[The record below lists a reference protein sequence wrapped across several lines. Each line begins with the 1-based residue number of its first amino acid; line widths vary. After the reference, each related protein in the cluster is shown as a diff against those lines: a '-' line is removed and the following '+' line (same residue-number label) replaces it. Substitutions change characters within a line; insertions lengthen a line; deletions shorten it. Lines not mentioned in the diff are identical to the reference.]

1 MFEIEESERPIAKIK
16 VIGVG
21 GAGTNAVNAMI
32 SSGVYGVEFI
42 AVNTD
47 IQHLEISLAPIKVQI
62 GKELTRGLGAGS
74 DPELGKKAALE
85 DKDTLLSCIEG
96 SDLLFITAGMGGG
109 TGTGASPVIASLA
122 KELGILT
129 VAVVTKPFY
138 FEGKKRLHNAVV
150 GIKELKKYVDTIITI
165 PNDKIHLVVE
175 KGTPLVKSFAIANDI
190 LRQAIQGIS
199 DLILSPG
206 FINRDFADVKT
217 IIEKSGKAVI
227 GLGTC
232 LKEESGKQAA
242 LKAIKNP
249 LLEET
254 SIEGARRILINI
266 TGGFDLTLDEVQE
279 IAATV
284 YDVAHEEANIIFGT
298 VVKPEIENEIYVTV
312 IATGFEDKPEEME
325 ISKTEK
331 WMPKNVGLSLKE
343 TKKIISKD
351 INSLSSF
358 KKTSNNSDLFS
369 TYNALEQSDKK
380 ESTEEKINDNL
391 NLSEKK
397 ETFESKDNIVLITN
411 DKEKIEVSELKKE
424 VRENS
429 EKNHNPAENIG
440 ILKEPSLEVPDNIE
454 DESDIPAYL
463 RKKCKIFNEKDS

>member
-1 MFEIEESERPIAKIK
+1 MFEIEEVERPVAKIK

-21 GAGTNAVNAMI
+21 GAGTNAVNTMI

-47 IQHLEISLAPIKVQI
+47 IQHLEISLAPVKVQI

-74 DPELGKKAALE
+74 DPELGKKSALE
-85 DKDTLLSCIEG
+85 DRDTLLSCIEG
-96 SDLLFITAGMGGG
+96 SDLIFITAGMGGG
-109 TGTGASPVIASLA
+109 TGTGAAPVIASLA

-150 GIKELKKYVDTIITI
+150 GIKELKKYVDTIIII
-165 PNDKIHLVVE
+165 PNDRIHMVVE

-190 LRQAIQGIS
+190 LRQAVQGIS

-206 FINRDFADVKT
+206 FINRDFADVRT
-217 IIEKSGKAVI
+217 IIENSGKAVI

-232 LKEESGKQAA
+232 TKQEGAA
-242 LKAIKNP
+242 EAARRAINNP

-254 SIEGARRILINI
+254 SIEGAKRILINI

-279 IAATV
+279 IAGAV

-298 VVKPEIENEIYVTV
+298 VIKSEIENEIYVTV
-312 IATGFEDKPEEME
+312 IATGFEDKTEE
-325 ISKTEK
+325 INLSSTEK
-331 WMPKNVGLSLKE
+331 WMPKSSNISLKE

-351 INSLSSF
+351 INSLSSL
-358 KKTSNNSDLFS
+358 KVDSTTRTSENQSDLEKSLS
-369 TYNALEQSDKK
+369 TSSINK
-380 ESTEEKINDNL
+380 EVDDTFETSR
-391 NLSEKK
+391 K
-397 ETFESKDNIVLITN
+397 ETVD
-411 DKEKIEVSELKKE
+411 EKQKTQEP
-424 VRENS
+424 ENS
-429 EKNHNPAENIG
+429 I
-440 ILKEPSLEVPDNIE
+440 ILKEPSKEIPTDIE
-454 DESDIPAYL
+454 DEIDIPAYL
-463 RKKCKIFNEKDS
+463 RKKYKILNEKNI

>member
-16 VIGVG
+16 VMGVG
-21 GAGTNAVNAMI
+21 GAGTNAVNTMI
-32 SSGVYGVEFI
+32 SAGVYGVEFI

-47 IQHLEISLAPIKVQI
+47 IQHLEISLATVKVQI
-62 GKELTRGLGAGS
+62 GKELTKGLGAGS

-85 DKDTLLSCIEG
+85 DKDTLISCIEG
-96 SDLLFITAGMGGG
+96 SDLIFITAGMGGG
-109 TGTGASPVIASLA
+109 TGTGAAPVIASLA
-122 KELGILT
+122 RQLGILT

-150 GIKELKKYVDTIITI
+150 GIKELKKYVDTIIII

-217 IIEKSGKAVI
+217 IIENSGKAVI

-232 LKEESGKQAA
+232 LKGESAKEAA
-242 LKAIKNP
+242 LKAIRNP

-279 IAATV
+279 IASTI

-312 IATGFEDKPEEME
+312 IATGFEDKPEEIE
-325 ISKTEK
+325 ISTAEK
-331 WMPKNVGLSLKE
+331 WMPKNSNVSLKE
-343 TKKIISKD
+343 TKRIISKN
-351 INSLSSF
+351 IGSLSSLM
-358 KKTSNNSDLFS
+358 KKPDVPSLFQ
-369 TYNALEQSDKK
+369 TEDQQKK
-380 ESTEEKINDNL
+380 YSQETIDEINKTPSEMIEEEATD
-391 NLSEKK
+391 
-397 ETFESKDNIVLITN
+397 
-411 DKEKIEVSELKKE
+411 KIETQQEIKNDELSDSQIKVK
-424 VRENS
+424 V
-429 EKNHNPAENIG
+429 
-440 ILKEPSLEVPDNIE
+440 LKEPFKEIPDEIE
-454 DESDIPAYL
+454 DETDIPAYL
-463 RKKCKIFNEKDS
+463 RKKYRIIDEKNI

>member
-1 MFEIEESERPIAKIK
+1 MFEIEESERPVAKIK

-21 GAGTNAVNAMI
+21 GAGTNAVNTMI

-47 IQHLEISLAPIKVQI
+47 IQHLEISLAPVKVQI

-85 DKDTLLSCIEG
+85 DRNTLLSCLEG
-96 SDLLFITAGMGGG
+96 SDLVFITAGMGGG

-122 KELGILT
+122 RELGILT

-217 IIEKSGKAVI
+217 IIENSGTAVI

-232 LKEESGKQAA
+232 SKEESAKEAA
-242 LKAIKNP
+242 LKAIRNP
-249 LLEET
+249 LLEES
-254 SIEGARRILINI
+254 SIEGAKRILINI
-266 TGGFDLTLDEVQE
+266 TGGFDLTLDQVQE
-279 IAATV
+279 IASTV

-312 IATGFEDKPEEME
+312 IATGFEDKEPENIY
-325 ISKTEK
+325 ISKADK
-331 WMPKNVGLSLKE
+331 WLPGNRDIKLKE
-343 TKKIISKD
+343 TKRIIKKEYNSVVSQRKSPVV
-351 INSLSSF
+351 NSL
-358 KKTSNNSDLFS
+358 FS
-369 TYNALEQSDKK
+369 KEGEDK
-380 ESTEEKINDNL
+380 
-391 NLSEKK
+391 
-397 ETFESKDNIVLITN
+397 
-411 DKEKIEVSELKKE
+411 
-424 VRENS
+424 S
-429 EKNHNPAENIG
+429 EKNQSENRDVQSKEKEIETISKNHQDEPKG
-440 ILKEPSLEVPDNIE
+440 TEKLEHEGERENLLRTIKEPFKDLPEDIE
-454 DESDIPAYL
+454 DEFDIPAYL
-463 RKKCKIFNEKDS
+463 RKKHRIINEKDS

>member
-1 MFEIEESERPIAKIK
+1 MFEIEEQERPIAKIK

-21 GAGTNAVNAMI
+21 GAGTNAVNTMI
-32 SSGVYGVEFI
+32 SAGVYGVEFI

-47 IQHLEISLAPIKVQI
+47 IQHLDISLAPIKVQI
-62 GKELTRGLGAGS
+62 GKSLTRGLGAGS
-74 DPELGKKAALE
+74 DPELGKQAALE
-85 DKDTLLSCIEG
+85 DRDTLMSCIEG
-96 SDLLFITAGMGGG
+96 SDLVFITAGMGGG

-122 KELGILT
+122 KDLGILT

-165 PNDKIHLVVE
+165 PNDRIHLIVE

-190 LRQAIQGIS
+190 LRQAVQGIS

-232 LKEESGKQAA
+232 LREEGAKQAA

-254 SIEGARRILINI
+254 SIEGAKRILINI

-279 IAATV
+279 IASTV
-284 YDVAHEEANIIFGT
+284 HDIAHEEANIIFGT
-298 VVKPEIENEIYVTV
+298 VIKPELENEIFVTV

-325 ISKTEK
+325 ISQAEK
-331 WMPKNVGLSLKE
+331 WMPKNSGISLKE
-343 TKKIISKD
+343 TKRIISKNMNALSSLKG
-351 INSLSSF
+351 NSL
-358 KKTSNNSDLFS
+358 NAYLFS
-369 TYNALEQSDKK
+369 DHVDFEKTDTKK
-380 ESTEEKINDNL
+380 EKEIDLDNNFTVNNKIASSSELEEQKLFPTKREETTNSSEVNLTSENKI
-391 NLSEKK
+391 EQKA
-397 ETFESKDNIVLITN
+397 
-411 DKEKIEVSELKKE
+411 KEKIE
-424 VRENS
+424 
-429 EKNHNPAENIG
+429 I
-440 ILKEPSLEVPDNIE
+440 IKEPSLEIPECIE
-454 DESDIPAYL
+454 DETDIPAYL
-463 RKKCKIFNEKDS
+463 RKKSKIFNEKDN

>member
-1 MFEIEESERPIAKIK
+1 MFEIEESDRPIAKIK

-21 GAGTNAVNAMI
+21 GAGTNAVNTMI
-32 SSGVYGVEFI
+32 SSGIYGVEFI

-74 DPELGKKAALE
+74 DPELGRKAALE
-85 DKDTLLSCIEG
+85 DKDSLLSCIEG
-96 SDLLFITAGMGGG
+96 ADLLFITAGMGGG
-109 TGTGASPVIASLA
+109 TGTGASAVIASLA
-122 KELGILT
+122 NDLGILT

-165 PNDKIHLVVE
+165 PNDKIHLIVE

-206 FINRDFADVKT
+206 FINRDFADVKN

-232 LKEESGKQAA
+232 LKEEGAKQAA

-254 SIEGARRILINI
+254 SVEGAKRILINI

-279 IAATV
+279 IASTV
-284 YDVAHEEANIIFGT
+284 YDVAHEDANIIFGT
-298 VVKPEIENEIYVTV
+298 VVKPEIENEIFVTV

-325 ISKTEK
+325 ILKTEK
-331 WMPKNVGLSLKE
+331 WIPKKSELFLKE
-343 TKKIISKD
+343 TKKIISKN
-351 INSLSSF
+351 INSLSSS
-358 KKTSNNSDLFS
+358 KKTTPDVDLFS
-369 TYNALEQSDKK
+369 INNSNDFDKNKQTSESELNSQMNSPEIK
-380 ESTEEKINDNL
+380 EKQEIAEDKMFLNDNYENTKIL
-391 NLSEKK
+391 ENRK
-397 ETFESKDNIVLITN
+397 EIT
-411 DKEKIEVSELKKE
+411 
-424 VRENS
+424 ENS
-429 EKNHNPAENIG
+429 EKNYNFQQKID
-440 ILKEPSLEVPDNIE
+440 ILKEPSREIPENLE
-454 DESDIPAYL
+454 DETDIPAYL
-463 RKKCKIFNEKDS
+463 RKKYKILNEKDS